1 MGAHMSRLMDV
12 YFMSHL
18 LLGISGHNLKN
29 ASACCGGPAVIRH
42 GFKDKANRGGCIS
55 MGTLHVLLTPQHW
68 LLVSWQC
75 QSHVDGIIII
85 CEMGD
90 QT

>member
-42 GFKDKANRGGCIS
+42 GFKDKANRGVHFNGNTGCNFCMCFSHHNTGYWSPGNVRVTS
-55 MGTLHVLLTPQHW
+55 MAL
-68 LLVSWQC
+68 
-75 QSHVDGIIII
+75 
-85 CEMGD
+85 
-90 QT
+90 